1 MRILLADDDAA
12 LTTML
17 QRALDRMGHAVD
29 VVATGEDALWM
40 AGACEYDALILDVNL
55 PPPDGFAVCQEL
67 RSRGD
72 WTPILF
78 LTGRTAV
85 ADRVT
90 GLDVGG
96 DDYLAKPFALEE
108 LTARLRTVSRRQ
120 QRERPTVLAA
130 GDIEVDRAARSV
142 RRGGTQ
148 LDLAP
153 KEFAL
158 LELLVRHA
166 GEVVERTRIHD
177 ALWDF
182 AFDPRSNVVD
192 AVVRR
197 LRARI
202 DLPARR
208 SYIDT
213 IRGVGYRFRPF

>member
-1 MRILLADDDAA
+1 MRILLVDDDAE

-17 QRALDRMGHAVD
+17 QHALDRMGHAVD
-29 VVATGEDALWM
+29 VVATGEDALWL
-40 AGACEYDALILDVNL
+40 AAVCEYDALILDVNL
-55 PPPDGFAVCQEL
+55 PASDGFTVCQEL
-67 RSRGD
+67 RTRGD

-90 GLDVGG
+90 GLDAGG

-108 LTARLRTVSRRQ
+108 LTARLRTISRRQ
-120 QRERPTVLAA
+120 PRQRPTVLAA
-130 GDIEVDRAARSV
+130 GDIEVDPAARSV
-142 RRGGTQ
+142 RRASTP

-158 LELLVRHA
+158 LELLDRHA
-166 GEVVERTRIHD
+166 GEVVERKRIHD

-182 AFDPRSNVVD
+182 AFDPRSNVIE

-197 LRARI
+197 LRASI
-202 DLPARR
+202 DLPARP
-208 SYIDT
+208 SYIET

>member
-1 MRILLADDDAA
+1 MRILLADDDPE

-17 QRALDRMGHAVD
+17 QRALDRAGHVVD
-29 VVATGEDALWM
+29 VVATGEDAVWM
-40 AGACEYDALILDVNL
+40 AGVCEYDALILDVNL
-55 PPPDGFAVCQEL
+55 PESDGFAVCKAL
-67 RSRGD
+67 RTRDD

-96 DDYLAKPFALEE
+96 DDYLSKPFALEE
-108 LTARLRTVSRRQ
+108 LTARLRTVARRQ
-120 QRERPTVLAA
+120 RRERPTVLRA
-130 GDIEVDRAARSV
+130 GDIEVDPAARSV
-142 RRGGTQ
+142 RRGSTQ
-148 LDLAP
+148 IELTP

-158 LELLVRHA
+158 LELLVRQE
-166 GEVVERTRIHD
+166 GEVVERKRIHD

-182 AFDPRSNVVD
+182 AFDPRSNVID

-202 DLPARR
+202 DVPSRR
-208 SYIDT
+208 SYIET
-213 IRGVGYRFRPF
+213 VRGVGYRFRPF

>member
-1 MRILLADDDAA
+1 MRILLADDDAE

-17 QRALDRMGHAVD
+17 QSALDRTGHAVD
-29 VVATGEDALWM
+29 VVATGEEALWL

-55 PPPDGFAVCQEL
+55 PASDGFTVCQEL
-67 RSRGD
+67 RTGGD

-85 ADRVT
+85 ADRVA
-90 GLDVGG
+90 GLDAGG

-108 LTARLRTVSRRQ
+108 LTARLRTISRRQ
-120 QRERPTVLAA
+120 PRQRPTVLEA
-130 GDIEVDRAARSV
+130 GDVEIDPAARSV
-142 RRGGTQ
+142 RRASTE

-166 GEVVERTRIHD
+166 GEVVERKRIHD

-182 AFDPRSNVVD
+182 AFDPRSNVIE

-197 LRARI
+197 LRVRI
-202 DLPARR
+202 DLPSRP

-213 IRGVGYRFRPF
+213 VRGVGYRFRPF

>member
-1 MRILLADDDAA
+1 MRILLADDDTE

-17 QRALDRMGHAVD
+17 QRALDRQGHAVD
-29 VVATGEDALWM
+29 VVDTGEEALWL
-40 AGACEYDALILDVNL
+40 AGTCEYDALILDVNL
-55 PPPDGFAVCQEL
+55 PGSDGFTVCQEL
-67 RSRGD
+67 RTRGD

-90 GLDVGG
+90 GLDAGG

-108 LTARLRTVSRRQ
+108 MSARLRTIARRQ
-120 QRERPTVLAA
+120 PHQRPAVLEA
-130 GDIEVDRAARSV
+130 GDIAVDPAARSV
-142 RRGGTQ
+142 RRASTQ
-148 LDLAP
+148 LDLTP

-166 GEVVERTRIHD
+166 GEVVERKRIQD

-182 AFDPRSNVVD
+182 AFDPRSNVID

-197 LRARI
+197 LRVSI
-202 DLPARR
+202 DLPSRR

-213 IRGVGYRFRPF
+213 VRGVGYRFRPF

>member
-1 MRILLADDDAA
+1 MRILVADDDTD
-12 LTTML
+12 LTDML

-29 VVATGEDALWM
+29 VVATGEDALWL
-40 AGACEYDALILDVNL
+40 AGECRYNALVLDVNL
-55 PPPDGFAVCQEL
+55 PGPDGFAICQEL
-67 RSRGD
+67 RRRGN
-72 WTPILF
+72 WTPVLF
-78 LTGRTAV
+78 LSGRTAV

-108 LTARLRTVSRRQ
+108 LTARLRTVSRRHPH
-120 QRERPTVLAA
+120 ERPPVLAA
-130 GDIEVDRAARSV
+130 GDVEVDPAARTV
-142 RRGGTQ
+142 RRGGAP

-166 GEVVERTRIHD
+166 GEVVERRAIHE

-182 AFDPRSNVVD
+182 AFDAHSNVID

-197 LRARI
+197 LRAKI
-202 DLPARR
+202 DFASGP
-208 SYIDT
+208 SYVET
-213 IRGVGYRFRPF
+213 LRGVGYRFRGF

>member
-1 MRILLADDDAA
+1 MRVLLADDDAE

-17 QRALDRMGHAVD
+17 QRALDRMGHVVD
-29 VVATGEDALWM
+29 AVATGEDALWL

-55 PPPDGFAVCQEL
+55 PASDGFTVCQEL
-67 RSRGD
+67 RTRGD

-108 LTARLRTVSRRQ
+108 LTARLRTISRRQ
-120 QRERPTVLAA
+120 PRQRPTVLEV
-130 GDIEVDRAARSV
+130 GDIEVDPAARSV
-142 RRGGTQ
+142 RRASTQ

-166 GEVVERTRIHD
+166 EEVVERTRIHD

-182 AFDPRSNVVD
+182 AFDPRSNVID

-202 DLPARR
+202 DLPSRP
-208 SYIDT
+208 SYIET

>member
-1 MRILLADDDAA
+1 MRILLADDDAELA
-12 LTTML
+12 TML

-29 VVATGEDALWM
+29 VGATGEEALWL

-55 PPPDGFAVCQEL
+55 PGSDGFSVCREL
-67 RSRGD
+67 RTRGD

-85 ADRVT
+85 CDRVT

-96 DDYLAKPFALEE
+96 DDYLVKPFALEE
-108 LTARLRTVSRRQ
+108 LSARLRTISRRQ
-120 QRERPTVLAA
+120 PRQRPTVLEA
-130 GDIEVDRAARSV
+130 GDIAVDPATRSV
-142 RRGGTQ
+142 RRGSTQ
-148 LDLAP
+148 LHLTP

-158 LELLVRHA
+158 LELLIRHA
-166 GEVVERTRIHD
+166 GEVVERKRIHD

-182 AFDPRSNVVD
+182 AFDPRSNVID

-197 LRARI
+197 LRVRI
-202 DLPARR
+202 DLPSRP
-208 SYIDT
+208 SCIET